1 MFTNKLK
8 LNPDNTE
15 FMLIGNKRHKKK
27 QSWLPVKILSSSIN
41 PASHAQNLGV
51 TLDADFNFQCNI
63 NSTVKSCNYY
73 ILEIARIRKH
83 PYMLSLL

>member
-27 QSWLPVKILSSSIN
+27 FNSWLPVKILSN

-63 NSTVKSCNYY
+63 TSTVKSCNYY
-73 ILEIARIRKH
+73 ILDIACIRKH